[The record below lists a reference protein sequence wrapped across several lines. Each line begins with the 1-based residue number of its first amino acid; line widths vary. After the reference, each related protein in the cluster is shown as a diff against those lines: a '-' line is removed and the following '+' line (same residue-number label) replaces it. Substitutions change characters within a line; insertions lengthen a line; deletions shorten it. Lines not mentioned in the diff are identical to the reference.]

1 MKKPPI
7 VGGLEALRASEE
19 RLRAIMDTIVDA
31 VITIDERGII
41 HDFNPAAERMF
52 DYKAS
57 EIIGKS
63 VNLLML
69 APHNASHDKYVKRY
83 LRTGRARIVGIGREV
98 TGLRCDGSTF
108 PMDLAVSEVKLGKR
122 RLFTGIARDV
132 TDRKQAEE
140 MITRISEME
149 RRQFGQELHDGLG
162 QQLTGLSLL
171 AKTLENKLTR
181 DRVARAEAAEI
192 AALSSR
198 ILDEVKLQAHGLYPI
213 ELERHGLSAAMSAL
227 SYMQERLFRVGCTY
241 ECSTDLPPMETHEAL
256 HLYRISQEAVSNAI
270 KHGQAKHIRIR
281 LEKSGEVLKLSV
293 EDDGSGMPPD
303 AERKGGMGLSIMRY
317 RANTLGAKM
326 EFRRGP
332 RKGTLVT
339 CTWYMADRKQSSSKR
354 DGRHG
359 QKR

>member
-1 MKKPPI
+1 
-7 VGGLEALRASEE
+7 
-19 RLRAIMDTIVDA
+19 MDTIVDA
-31 VITIDERGII
+31 VITIDEHGTI

-52 DYKAS
+52 GYKAK

-63 VNLLML
+63 VNVLMPS
-69 APHNASHDKYVKRY
+69 PHSANHDKYVKRY
-83 LRTGRARIVGIGREV
+83 LKTGERRIIGIGREV
-98 TGLRCDGSTF
+98 LGLRRDGSTF

-149 RRQFGQELHDGLG
+149 RRQFGQELHDSLG

-171 AKTLENKLTR
+171 AKALENKLTR
-181 DRVARAEAAEI
+181 DRAVHADAVGI
-192 AALSSR
+192 TALSSR
-198 ILDEVKLQAHGLYPI
+198 ILDEVKMQAHGLYPI
-213 ELERHGLSAAMSAL
+213 ELERHGLSAAL
-227 SYMQERLFRVGCTY
+227 SELSFIQERLFRIACTY
-241 ECSTDLPPMETHEAL
+241 ECPTELPPLETHEAL

-270 KHGQAKHIRIR
+270 KHGRAKHVRMK
-281 LEKSGEVLKLSV
+281 LEKSGEVLKLTV
-293 EDDGSGMPPD
+293 EDDGSGIPPD

-332 RKGTLVT
+332 RAGTLVT
-339 CTWYMADRKQSSSKR
+339 CTWFMADRKQSRSKR